1 MSFFDVCLSLIL
13 LIYSIFNKCVSK
25 NNNIVKSRKL
35 MILTMKVLHIEDQTY
50 KRLTFMLEQI
60 MHDKK
65 RDVNYDDII
74 NELIDAYQENT
85 WGHIGAEAGGGR

>member
-1 MSFFDVCLSLIL
+1 
-13 LIYSIFNKCVSK
+13 
-25 NNNIVKSRKL
+25 

-74 NELIDAYQENT
+74 NELIDTYQENT